1 MTTEAPQTLK
11 FQHCP
16 LGRDTQLPNL
26 LPLLGEFPTALWA
39 ELHPPKIHIFF
50 FFKIHILTS
59 YPLVPQNMTAFEGL

>member
-39 ELHPPKIHIFF
+39 ELHPPKIHI
-50 FFKIHILTS
+50 LTS